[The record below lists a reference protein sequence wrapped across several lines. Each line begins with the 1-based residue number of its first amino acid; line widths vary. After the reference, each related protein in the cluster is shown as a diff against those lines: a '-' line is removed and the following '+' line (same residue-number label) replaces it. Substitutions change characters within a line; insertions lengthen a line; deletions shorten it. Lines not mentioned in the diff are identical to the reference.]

1 MAGLLDLQLLFHGA
15 VVLILGL
22 LCGIPFGAAA
32 ARALE
37 GAARAWRVAHSGGA
51 TLGVML
57 VAIGAT
63 LSRLRL
69 DDLALSTLTWSLVV
83 SGYAFMLGMV
93 LAAVAGTRGLRA
105 EGPGPQLGR
114 FRRVRRGLGRV
125 HGRGGLDD
133 PRGLDR
139 VARAAR
145 LSLP

>member
-32 ARALE
+32 ARARE
-37 GAARAWRVAHSGGA
+37 GSARAWRVAHSGGA
-51 TLGVML
+51 TLGLML

-93 LAAVAGTRGLRA
+93 LAALAGTRGLRA
-105 EGPGPQLGR
+105 EGPPLNWVVFGAYVVGSVGSVVGVGLMIRGAWTALRAGPG
-114 FRRVRRGLGRV
+114 
-125 HGRGGLDD
+125 
-133 PRGLDR
+133 
-139 VARAAR
+139 
-145 LSLP
+145 